1 MMFTQVEEAIAYIE
15 SKRNKRTVDQFRD
28 TLNRCHIHMKQ
39 KNMIHI
45 AGTNGK
51 EATVK

>member
-39 KNMIHI
+39 KI
-45 AGTNGK
+45 
-51 EATVK
+51 

>member
-28 TLNRCHIHMKQ
+28 TLRC
-39 KNMIHI
+39 
-45 AGTNGK
+45 
-51 EATVK
+51 V